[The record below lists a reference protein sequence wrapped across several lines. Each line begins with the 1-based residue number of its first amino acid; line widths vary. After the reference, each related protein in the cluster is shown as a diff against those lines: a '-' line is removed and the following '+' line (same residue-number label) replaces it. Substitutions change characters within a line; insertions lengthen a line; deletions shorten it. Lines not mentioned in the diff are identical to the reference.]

1 MKKTKNSYKNSYKK
15 SGVNIKA
22 ADKFAKYIGKYSK
35 KVFKKKINK
44 YNKNNIGNFASV
56 FDLSKFKIK
65 NPLLVSSTDGVG
77 TKIEIANQFSKFDTI
92 GIDLVAMCV
101 NDLIVQGAKPLFFL
115 DYIAVGKID
124 LKKMKKI
131 VKGIIHGC
139 KISDCALV
147 GGETAE
153 MPGTYEKNKFD
164 LAGFTV
170 GIVSKE
176 RVISKNK
183 VKKNNVILAIPSSGL
198 HSNGFSLVREVTK
211 NVKLTNQIKKELL
224 KPTKIYTKEILKL
237 VEKNLIN
244 SAANITGGGI
254 TENIIRSVPNNLTVN
269 VDLSKIKIPFIFKW
283 LKNKNIHDFEMLR
296 TFNCG
301 VGFCLIVN
309 KKNVNKVKTYF
320 NNKFKP
326 YEIGYISQSK
336 KRLNFENSLKW

>member
-1 MKKTKNSYKNSYKK
+1 MKKTKNSYKK

-44 YNKNNIGNFASV
+44 LNKNNIGNFASV
-56 FDLSKFKIK
+56 FDLSNLKIK

-77 TKIEIANQFSKFDTI
+77 TKIEIANRFNKFDTI

-115 DYIAVGKID
+115 DYIAVGKIN

-131 VKGIIHGC
+131 VRGIINGC
-139 KISDCALV
+139 KLSDCILV

-153 MPGTYEKNKFD
+153 MPGTYTKNKFD

-176 RVISKNK
+176 KAISKNS
-183 VKKNNVILAIPSSGL
+183 VKKNNIILAIPSSGL
-198 HSNGFSLVREVTK
+198 HSNGFSLVRKIIK
-211 NVKLTNQIKKELL
+211 NEKLNNRLKKELL

-237 VEKNLIN
+237 VQKNLIN

-254 TENIIRSVPNNLTVN
+254 SENIIRSVPKNLTVN
-269 VDLSKIKIPFIFKW
+269 IDLSKIKIPFIFKW
-283 LKNKNIHDFEMLR
+283 LKNKNLDDLEMLK

-309 KKNVNKVKTYF
+309 KNKVNKVKTYF
-320 NNKFKP
+320 SDKFKP

-336 KRLNFENSLKW
+336 KRLNFEKRLKW